1 MHPPDLNHSDVPFT
15 IEGPRGGP
23 QAIRFGLGAIKG
35 VGEAAIAAVVESRAG
50 EPFASVEDLCRRMDM
65 KGINKRIMESLIKAG
80 ALDALEPSR
89 GALLAGLDRIMG
101 LANQEARRRESG
113 QTTMFDLF
121 GDSVDAPL
129 PELQLPAAADA
140 SKQEK
145 AGWEHDL
152 MGVTFTET
160 PFAQILAGIDPGT
173 AIISVQDLETEQAN
187 ARVDLVGQVASVR
200 YFSTKTGSS
209 SAAVE
214 LRLMDGAAEVV
225 AFGAA
230 YTDNQDLWREG
241 NFLRGE
247 RPRTHARRPAV
258 CCLRPSHH
266 LHSPHGRRT
275 LAALGS
281 PVGRG
286 NSDDDEPPQPAGVTV
301 PAVRPESGHAAPVAN
316 ASNGHSP
323 SNGNGAAEAP
333 KAASDNGDIAKESQP
348 QSNGHT
354 QQPNGNG
361 GPKHWLQLMLQETSD
376 ARQDE
381 LTLRDTLRLLMDY
394 PGNDPVL
401 LEVRTNGRTVRL
413 EASMKAQGCPA
424 LYERLE
430 DILGAGMVREH
441 TI

>member
-1 MHPPDLNHSDVPFT
+1 
-15 IEGPRGGP
+15 
-23 QAIRFGLGAIKG
+23 
-35 VGEAAIAAVVESRAG
+35 
-50 EPFASVEDLCRRMDM
+50 
-65 KGINKRIMESLIKAG
+65 
-80 ALDALEPSR
+80 
-89 GALLAGLDRIMG
+89 
-101 LANQEARRRESG
+101 
-113 QTTMFDLF
+113 
-121 GDSVDAPL
+121 
-129 PELQLPAAADA
+129 
-140 SKQEK
+140 
-145 AGWEHDL
+145 

-160 PFAQILAGIDPGT
+160 PFAQILAGVDLGT

-241 NFLRGE
+241 NFLRVSG
-247 RPRTHARRPAV
+247 RVRMRGDQQSVV
-258 CCLRPSHH
+258 CDRATIYVLPTGDEPSPP
-266 LHSPHGRRT
+266 SKAPWDEGT
-275 LAALGS
+275 
-281 PVGRG
+281 
-286 NSDDDEPPQPAGVTV
+286 DDAEPPQPAGVTV

-316 ASNGHSP
+316 ASNGHIP
-323 SNGNGAAEAP
+323 SNENGAAEAP
-333 KAASDNGDIAKESQP
+333 IAASENGNVAEESQP
-348 QSNGHT
+348 HTNGHS

-361 GPKHWLQLMLQETSD
+361 GPKHWLQLMLLETSD
-376 ARQDE
+376 PRQDE
-381 LTLRDTLRLLMDY
+381 LTLRDTLRLLMDF

-401 LEVRTNGRTVRL
+401 LEVRTNGKTVRL

-430 DILGAGMVREH
+430 DILGPGMVREH